1 MKISASQRRI
11 LPRLWIKSSENGVD
25 LGERIAYIEVDSD
38 ATILET
44 VLYQVS
50 KTNASRLWLP
60 KTQIQGKELQKHA
73 SSCTWW
79 RADGVH

>member
-1 MKISASQRRI
+1 MMCAVVYVTAAQRHI

-25 LGERIAYIEVDSD
+25 LCERITYIEVNSD
-38 ATILET
+38 VMILET

-60 KTQIQGKELQKHA
+60 KT
-73 SSCTWW
+73 
-79 RADGVH
+79 